1 MRVNH
6 KFFGVIVGIAVFLSL
21 NLLLLTGC
29 KKSEA
34 EEASKSDVNG
44 FLCTSCNEKFYTSAR
59 VYPSYCPKCKKTDV
73 VEVVGYILTD
83 GTVSIGPRD
92 FKGGDPNMA
101 KATGSIKLPRE
112 NDLKAWGATKRS
124 AQEVGSH

>member
-1 MRVNH
+1 MNR
-6 KFFGVIVGIAVFLSL
+6 KYFLTAATVGIFLSL

-29 KKSEA
+29 TKNEA

-44 FLCTSCNEKFYTSAR
+44 FLCPSCNEKFYTSVR

-83 GTVSIGPRD
+83 GTVFIGPRD
-92 FKGGDPNMA
+92 FKGGDPNMS

-112 NDLKAWGATKRS
+112 NELKAWGATKRT
-124 AQEVGSH
+124 AQEVGSQ